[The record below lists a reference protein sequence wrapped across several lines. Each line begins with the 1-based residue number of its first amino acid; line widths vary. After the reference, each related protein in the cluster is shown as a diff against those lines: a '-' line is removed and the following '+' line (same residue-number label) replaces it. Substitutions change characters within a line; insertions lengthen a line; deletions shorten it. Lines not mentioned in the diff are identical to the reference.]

1 MVFVH
6 KDKNVL
12 KNTIPIIQGK
22 LDSVGLTIHPKK
34 IYLQHY
40 SKGVLFLGHYIKPY
54 RSYIS
59 NRTKANFYK
68 AIQTVNTL
76 VLQSFKIEW
85 ATMQQIRAVLNSY
98 LGTLSH
104 VKTYNLIVK
113 ALQQLNS
120 KFHYFFG
127 FTKNYSKTYIKIDYG
142 QWHYSLAYP
151 FIN

>member
-1 MVFVH
+1 
-6 KDKNVL
+6 
-12 KNTIPIIQGK
+12 
-22 LDSVGLTIHPKK
+22 
-34 IYLQHY
+34 
-40 SKGVLFLGHYIKPY
+40 

-59 NRTKANFYK
+59 NRTKNNFYN
-68 AIQTVNTL
+68 AIKEINSL
-76 VLQSFKIEW
+76 VAASFKIEW
-85 ATMQQIRAVLNSY
+85 ITMKQIRAVLNSY

-104 VKTYNLIVK
+104 AKTHNLIIK

-127 FTKNYSKTYIKIDYG
+127 FTKNYSKTYIRTDYW